1 MEFELTTLII
11 TGASKG
17 IGLATAQTFADEGY
31 RVINLSRNPADDD
44 RIESHSVDLL
54 AAQASNT
61 LDKIFKDRLKK
72 GPLILVHNAAR
83 LRKDSVSS
91 STPESLREILELNVV
106 APQLLNAKLI
116 PYMQPGSAIIYIGS
130 TLSEKAVAGSFS
142 YVTSKHAIVGMMR
155 ATCQDLA
162 GQQIH
167 TTCICPGFTDTE
179 MLREHVGYEQDI
191 LAEIGA
197 ASTFGRLIE
206 PVEIAQMILF
216 AAKSP
221 VINGAIIH
229 GNLGQIEH

>member
-1 MEFELTTLII
+1 MNTLVI

-31 RVINLSRNPADDD
+31 RVINLSRNPASDD

-54 AAQASNT
+54 ATHASNT
-61 LDKIFKDRLKK
+61 LDKIFNAQLQK

-83 LRKDSVSS
+83 LLKDSVSS

-116 PYMQPGSAIIYIGS
+116 PYMRPGSAIIYIGS

-142 YVTSKHAIVGMMR
+142 YVTSKHAVVGMMR

-179 MLREHVGYEQDI
+179 MLREHVGHEQDI
-191 LAEIGA
+191 LAEIAA

-206 PVEIAQMILF
+206 PLEIAQMILF

-221 VINGAIIH
+221 VINGAVIH

>member
-1 MEFELTTLII
+1 
-11 TGASKG
+11 
-17 IGLATAQTFADEGY
+17 
-31 RVINLSRNPADDD
+31 
-44 RIESHSVDLL
+44 
-54 AAQASNT
+54 
-61 LDKIFKDRLKK
+61 
-72 GPLILVHNAAR
+72 
-83 LRKDSVSS
+83 
-91 STPESLREILELNVV
+91 V

-179 MLREHVGYEQDI
+179 MLREHVGHEQNI

-221 VINGAIIH
+221 VINGAVIH

>member
-1 MEFELTTLII
+1 MTTLII

-54 AAQASNT
+54 AAHASST
-61 LDKIFKDRLKK
+61 LDKIFKDRLQK

-83 LRKDSVSS
+83 LLKDSVSS

-179 MLREHVGYEQDI
+179 MLREHVGFEQDI